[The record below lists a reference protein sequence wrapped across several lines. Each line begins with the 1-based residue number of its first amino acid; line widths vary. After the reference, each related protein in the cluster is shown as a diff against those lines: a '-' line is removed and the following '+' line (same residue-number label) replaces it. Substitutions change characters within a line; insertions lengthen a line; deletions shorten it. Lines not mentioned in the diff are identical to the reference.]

1 MGREIAVFE
10 RPCSQKWVVVQ
21 DQFAKPSSIWPLPDA
36 NHLIHLIKS
45 ALVLVLTT
53 TYRRNLVHS
62 SPQSERTRRLSEER
76 IPRLLLRLSLPAMV
90 GMMTQGAYYV
100 VDRVF
105 VGHALNPDALA
116 GITEAFP
123 YMLILLATSMF
134 IGFGAAAQ
142 VSIKLGEK
150 KTTEAERVLGNA
162 ATMLLIMSAV
172 LTLLGLAMLEPILG
186 RLDISSDVLPYTRD
200 YLQIIIM
207 ATGFQLVGYGLNAVI
222 RAEGNARTAMW
233 TLLIGVVLNVVL
245 APLFLFAFGWG
256 MRGAA
261 LATAISQGVSAAW
274 VVAYFLRG
282 KSALALHWRS
292 LRLHGPTCGRILLI
306 GSPMFL
312 MQLFGALM
320 LESIN
325 FQAKVFGGKE
335 ATAVWGCIYALFMVT
350 SMPIYG
356 INQGTQPIV
365 GFNYGAKRFDRVK
378 QALLT
383 GILYASTL
391 TVLGFVIAMLIP
403 GLVME
408 LFIKA
413 ESINRAAL
421 IELGIHAMR
430 LCFLMSP
437 LVGFQV
443 ISASYF
449 QAIRKP
455 REATLLMLSRQV
467 FLLIPLVWILPKF
480 FQLDGVWMALPISDG
495 LSSLLTGTCL
505 LFELRHLDSRHQAV
519 TAENA
524 AEAALA
530 AENLAVP
537 EDAI

>member
-1 MGREIAVFE
+1 
-10 RPCSQKWVVVQ
+10 
-21 DQFAKPSSIWPLPDA
+21 
-36 NHLIHLIKS
+36 
-45 ALVLVLTT
+45 
-53 TYRRNLVHS
+53 
-62 SPQSERTRRLSEER
+62 
-76 IPRLLLRLSLPAMV
+76 
-90 GMMTQGAYYV
+90 
-100 VDRVF
+100 
-105 VGHALNPDALA
+105 
-116 GITEAFP
+116 
-123 YMLILLATSMF
+123 
-134 IGFGAAAQ
+134 
-142 VSIKLGEK
+142 
-150 KTTEAERVLGNA
+150 
-162 ATMLLIMSAV
+162 
-172 LTLLGLAMLEPILG
+172 
-186 RLDISSDVLPYTRD
+186 
-200 YLQIIIM
+200 
-207 ATGFQLVGYGLNAVI
+207 
-222 RAEGNARTAMW
+222 
-233 TLLIGVVLNVVL
+233 
-245 APLFLFAFGWG
+245 
-256 MRGAA
+256 
-261 LATAISQGVSAAW
+261 
-274 VVAYFLRG
+274 
-282 KSALALHWRS
+282 
-292 LRLHGPTCGRILLI
+292 
-306 GSPMFL
+306 
-312 MQLFGALM
+312 
-320 LESIN
+320 
-325 FQAKVFGGKE
+325 
-335 ATAVWGCIYALFMVT
+335 MVT